1 MEVDTTK
8 SPAGSL
14 AKSDDGHDR
23 PDADSI
29 EGRRESGQPRREAR
43 DREFRNG
50 RSQPEEGTLR
60 PATKPGRG
68 AASQPRRGLLA
79 RLTRIFRLVFFSSL
93 TRRIVSLN
101 LVALA
106 VLLSGILYLNQFR
119 EGLIDARVESLL
131 IQGRIIAGAIASSA
145 TVDTNTIMVDPEKLI
160 ELHAGESI
168 SPKVDSFDTLDSP
181 IKQERVAPILRTL
194 IQPTST
200 RARIYDRDGILL
212 LDSRHLYAGSQILR
226 YDLQPLNTPK
236 SEGMISR
243 IGALLNKLLQRRD
256 LPLYQEL
263 AGTGT
268 GYPEVMKAMTGAPS
282 TIVRMSNQG
291 ELIVSVAVPVQR
303 FRAVL
308 GVLLLSTQGG
318 DIDRIVTEERIAI
331 MRVFLVAG
339 AVLTL
344 LSILLAST
352 IATPLRKL
360 ADAAVRVRH
369 GVKTR
374 VQIPDFSRR
383 QDEIGNLSQT
393 LRDMTNALYA
403 RIEAIESFAA
413 DVSHELK
420 NPLTS
425 LRSAVET
432 LPLARN
438 DVSRNRLMEIIQH
451 DVRRLDR
458 LITDISDASRLDAE
472 LAREDSKPVNLAQLL
487 ENVVA
492 MRKIVAPGKKP
503 VEINLSIEKS
513 RNVHAYDILGHDGRL
528 GQVINNLLDNARSFV
543 PENGGRIDVAMRRI
557 EDRIEVTVTDNGPGI
572 QAEKIDRIFE
582 RFYTDRPDTEDFG
595 QNSGLGLSISKQI
608 IEAHGGSITA
618 DNREP
623 PETGARFTL
632 VLPRNETGGAR

>member
-1 MEVDTTK
+1 
-8 SPAGSL
+8 
-14 AKSDDGHDR
+14 
-23 PDADSI
+23 
-29 EGRRESGQPRREAR
+29 
-43 DREFRNG
+43 
-50 RSQPEEGTLR
+50 
-60 PATKPGRG
+60 
-68 AASQPRRGLLA
+68 
-79 RLTRIFRLVFFSSL
+79 
-93 TRRIVSLN
+93 
-101 LVALA
+101 
-106 VLLSGILYLNQFR
+106 
-119 EGLIDARVESLL
+119 
-131 IQGRIIAGAIASSA
+131 
-145 TVDTNTIMVDPEKLI
+145 
-160 ELHAGESI
+160 
-168 SPKVDSFDTLDSP
+168 
-181 IKQERVAPILRTL
+181 
-194 IQPTST
+194 
-200 RARIYDRDGILL
+200 
-212 LDSRHLYAGSQILR
+212 
-226 YDLQPLNTPK
+226 
-236 SEGMISR
+236 
-243 IGALLNKLLQRRD
+243 
-256 LPLYQEL
+256 
-263 AGTGT
+263 
-268 GYPEVMKAMTGAPS
+268 
-282 TIVRMSNQG
+282 
-291 ELIVSVAVPVQR
+291 
-303 FRAVL
+303 
-308 GVLLLSTQGG
+308 
-318 DIDRIVTEERIAI
+318 
-331 MRVFLVAG
+331 
-339 AVLTL
+339 
-344 LSILLAST
+344 
-352 IATPLRKL
+352 
-360 ADAAVRVRH
+360 
-369 GVKTR
+369 
-374 VQIPDFSRR
+374 
-383 QDEIGNLSQT
+383 
-393 LRDMTNALYA
+393 MTNALYA